1 MSGNLR
7 RINYLIKEIWYYL
20 FSQNATYRK
29 RLNILKFLLNW
40 KIQKSIKV
48 NNFPYLIVLGSGP
61 ICNLKCKLCPSG
73 QDRSGRTPGFLRKD
87 VVEKVIEELSHYVY
101 SVALYNWGEPLLHK
115 KLFGYIRLLKKA
127 KFKVYF
133 STNLNFFNDE
143 ICKEMIRSGVDEI
156 IISLHGCSQN
166 ALNQYQVGSNFE
178 RVISN
183 VKTII
188 EYRKSIGVNHP
199 KLQWRFIVNR
209 FNENETQKAY
219 KMSKKIGFDSFV
231 LGPLIC
237 DMGEELLLSPK
248 EQYISA
254 EPFLPINEKW
264 SQYSYAKKAKK
275 HIRKN
280 CYWLY
285 GLSTI
290 NWDGSV
296 SPCCAVW
303 NEKFDFGNILET
315 SFKEI
320 WNGKKYQ
327 LARSVINSNK
337 KNTIPGLICYIC
349 KKNNAILY

>member
-1 MSGNLR
+1 MSVFLR
-7 RINYLIKEIWYYL
+7 RINYLMKEMWYYL
-20 FSQNATYRK
+20 FSQDATYKK
-29 RLNILKFLLNW
+29 RFNFLKFLMNW

-48 NNFPYLIVLGSGP
+48 KNYPYLLILGSGP
-61 ICNLKCKLCPSG
+61 VCNLKCKFCPSG
-73 QDRSGRTPGFLRKD
+73 QKRLGRTPGFLKE
-87 VVEKVIEELSHYVY
+87 VVVKKIIEELSPYVY
-101 SVALYNWGEPLLHK
+101 SIALYNWGEPLLHK
-115 KLFGYIRLLKKA
+115 KLFDYIRLLKKA

-133 STNLNFFNDE
+133 STNLNLFNAE
-143 ICKEMIRSGVDEI
+143 IGKEMIKSGVDEV
-156 IISLHGCSQN
+156 IISLHGYSQES
-166 ALNQYQVGSNFE
+166 LNKYQVGSNFE
-178 RVISN
+178 RVIAN
-183 VKTII
+183 VKKIV
-188 EYRKSIGVNHP
+188 EFKKSIKVKHP

-209 FNENETQKAY
+209 FNEKEIIAAS

-237 DMGEELLLSPK
+237 DMDKELLLSPK
-248 EQYISA
+248 EQYLSA
-254 EPFLPINEKW
+254 KSFLPLNEKW

-275 HIRKN
+275 YIRKN

-303 NEKFDFGNILET
+303 NEKYDFGNILDT

-320 WNGKKYQ
+320 WNGRKYQ
-327 LARSVINSNK
+327 LARSVIKSK
-337 KNTIPGLICYIC
+337 EKLGIPDLICYIC